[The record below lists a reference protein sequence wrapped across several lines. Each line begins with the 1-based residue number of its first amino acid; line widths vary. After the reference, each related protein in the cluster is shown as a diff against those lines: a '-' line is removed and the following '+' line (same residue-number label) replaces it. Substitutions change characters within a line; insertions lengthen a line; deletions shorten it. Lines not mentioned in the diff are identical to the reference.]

1 MLRHELLSKPKF
13 EVTPRS
19 MVKRPVECV
28 DAGSAYCPC
37 QLAELG
43 QCIECSLLRGE
54 GECRCHWAGSCILSH
69 SQWGRGKV
77 RQSCKFPIL
86 QQWERHE
93 GAIIV
98 AVRVTPSL
106 AAELRAPGSFVF
118 ARGNENPHFDT
129 PIAVVRA
136 YPETQTIIL
145 AYRVIGPKTRSLRG
159 SGTELWI
166 RGPYWNGITGGANP
180 AFLCPVASQLLS
192 FPMSLIHCYV
202 AEIKSLW
209 CLENQ
214 NAHL

>member
-77 RQSCKFPIL
+77 QSF
-86 QQWERHE
+86 
-93 GAIIV
+93 
-98 AVRVTPSL
+98 SN
-106 AAELRAPGSFVF
+106 GSAMKV
-118 ARGNENPHFDT
+118 
-129 PIAVVRA
+129 
-136 YPETQTIIL
+136 Q
-145 AYRVIGPKTRSLRG
+145 
-159 SGTELWI
+159 
-166 RGPYWNGITGGANP
+166 
-180 AFLCPVASQLLS
+180 
-192 FPMSLIHCYV
+192 
-202 AEIKSLW
+202 
-209 CLENQ
+209 
-214 NAHL
+214 